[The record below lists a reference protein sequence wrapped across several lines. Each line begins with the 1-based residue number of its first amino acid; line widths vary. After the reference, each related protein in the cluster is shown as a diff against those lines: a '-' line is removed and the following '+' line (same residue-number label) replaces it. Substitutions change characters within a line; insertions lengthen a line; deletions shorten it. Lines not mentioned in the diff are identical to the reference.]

1 MTANADYDQTT
12 IYANGAGEELTFPQI
27 AMAAA
32 KDPGVTVEET
42 AEGYQVTGDL
52 FTPTDE

>member
-1 MTANADYDQTT
+1 MPANADHDQTT
-12 IYANGAGEELTFPQI
+12 VYANGAGEELTFAQI

-32 KDPGVTVEET
+32 KDPGVTVEKT
-42 AEGYQVTGDL
+42 AEGYQVNGDL